1 MPRHSFD
8 LRALA
13 SGFEPG
19 VEIDEPFSCFLGSG
33 TEERVRL
40 LKPENR
46 RTVRRSRRR
55 ARKRLRGREDRRSDV
70 AYATPHFCLTSPGAR
85 SRHHYGERTVGTLD
99 GDRYDALHALESRFE
114 GGCRGKTGKHCYKSA
129 TPCTRMQQQGSGV

>member
-1 MPRHSFD
+1 MF
-8 LRALA
+8 
-13 SGFEPG
+13 FF
-19 VEIDEPFSCFLGSG
+19 FS
-33 TEERVRL
+33 
-40 LKPENR
+40 
-46 RTVRRSRRR
+46 SRRR
-55 ARKRLRGREDRRSDV
+55 HTRFKCDWSSDVCSSDLSPPRKRLRGREDRRSDV